1 MRNVCCLSHSVY
13 GILIE
18 FLQGFNKLISLEQP
32 LTHRKYLLLLLLWWW
47 YCHCGSPVRI
57 CITKGK
63 SETVKEQ
70 GKCLIFPQRKV
81 GIFTFKPLKAD
92 IWARVVRQPSARPCP
107 PPPRSATLRYGENPT
122 RHTQRVLRSFDGCLS
137 HLLFY
142 VPQTSRVK
150 RSSAW
155 HCTCVLLRRDGG
167 CRAACVAKVGKGIGR
182 CSETCGQYH
191 PEPAGFSCE
200 CKTH

>member
-1 MRNVCCLSHSVY
+1 MSLWITCKNMQNKRKIRNGKRAGKMFDFPSEESWSIHIQAIK
-13 GILIE
+13 GRHMG
-18 FLQGFNKLISLEQP
+18 QGCQAAIGTSLPPAP
-32 LTHRKYLLLLLLWWW
+32 L
-47 YCHCGSPVRI
+47 
-57 CITKGK
+57 
-63 SETVKEQ
+63 
-70 GKCLIFPQRKV
+70 
-81 GIFTFKPLKAD
+81 
-92 IWARVVRQPSARPCP
+92 
-107 PPPRSATLRYGENPT
+107 SATLRYGENPT
-122 RHTQRVLRSFDGCLS
+122 RHTQRVLRSFDGCHS

-200 CKTH
+200 CKTY